1 MSYRLS
7 DALLFETPDQE
18 SARSLSH
25 RLQPR
30 WVEAVGERDGM
41 WRVAVLLRPIRG
53 DLATL
58 LREVETWSAER
69 ELEELWFQLDGRSYL
84 MRVAEPAATVA

>member
-1 MSYRLS
+1 MSLRLS
-7 DALLFETPDQE
+7 DALLFETPDRD
-18 SARSLSH
+18 SALSLSR

-84 MRVAEPAATVA
+84 MRVADPAATAA